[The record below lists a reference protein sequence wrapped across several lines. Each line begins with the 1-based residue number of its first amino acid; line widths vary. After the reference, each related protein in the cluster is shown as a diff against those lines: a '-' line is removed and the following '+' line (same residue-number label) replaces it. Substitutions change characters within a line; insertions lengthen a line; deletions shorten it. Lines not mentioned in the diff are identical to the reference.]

1 MEFYRVSFLVMLF
14 SVSFHSHAKKLEYN
28 GPCASKAYMNHFEN
42 CLDKELAKYD
52 KELNDL
58 YRGFFKRSPHEK
70 LKKIERLWIKFKEAD
85 CDYIASEVQGGY
97 EFPFIYKAC
106 LINKTKAR
114 IADLKRP
121 LRYYG
126 WFQDNRF

>member
-1 MEFYRVSFLVMLF
+1 MKFYRKTVVVLSLF
-14 SVSFHSHAKKLEYN
+14 FSAHLYANQLEYN
-28 GPCASKAYMNHFEN
+28 GECASKAHIYDFEP

-52 KELNDL
+52 KELNEA
-58 YRGFFKRSPHEK
+58 YRAFFRGSPDEE
-70 LKKIERLWIKFKEAD
+70 LKKIELLWVKFKEAD
-85 CDYIASEVQGGY
+85 CSYIANEVQGGY

-121 LRYYG
+121 LFYYG
-126 WFQDNRF
+126 WFQDNR